1 MPKTIQPK
9 QPAAVANGACYP
21 PFRISIE
28 KYKKLIESGVFTK
41 RDKLQL
47 INGILVAK
55 VTQNPPHSVA
65 DLLCSKALARVIPA
79 GWHLRPDKPVRLP
92 PDGEPEPDQCV
103 DRGTERDYSQQHPSA
118 ADVGLVV
125 EIADTSLDADRGTA
139 RAYGASG
146 VPIYW
151 IVNLRQSQVEVF
163 TEPTSDG
170 YGSERAYEP
179 GEDVPVVLDRAE
191 VGRIAVS
198 DILR

>member
-1 MPKTIQPK
+1 MATTNQATQPG
-9 QPAAVANGACYP
+9 AVPNGVCYP
-21 PFRISIE
+21 PFRMSIE
-28 KYKKLIESGVFTK
+28 KYEKLIDSGVFTK

-47 INGILVAK
+47 IDGILVAK

-65 DLLCSKALARVIPA
+65 DLLCNKALTRVIPA

-103 DRGTERDYSQQHPSA
+103 VRGAERDYSEQHPSA

-125 EIADTSLDADRGTA
+125 EVGDTSLDADRAMA
-139 RAYGASG
+139 RVYGASG

-151 IVNLRQSQVEVF
+151 IVNLREYLIEVY

-170 YGSERAYEP
+170 YGSKREYKP
-179 GEDVPVVLDRAE
+179 GEDVPVVLHGAE
-191 VGRIAVS
+191 VGHIAVS
-198 DILR
+198 DLLL